1 MYHYHC
7 FHDSS
12 PLDKSETQ
20 STNQKLTVGLYR
32 IKNIIAIKSY
42 DSLKIT
48 HVPGR
53 VHI

>member
-12 PLDKSETQ
+12 PLGKTETQ

-32 IKNIIAIKSY
+32 IKNIIAINNA
-42 DSLKIT
+42 SLKIK